1 MVDVLRSIAHELMHM
16 KQELEN
22 RLYDNSGED
31 GSSEENE
38 AHAFSGLMIRKYGRE
53 TPKIYERYNKKQ

>member
-1 MVDVLRSIAHELMHM
+1 MIQM
-16 KQELEN
+16 LEN

-38 AHAFSGLMIRKYGRE
+38 AHSFSGLMIRKFGKL
-53 TPKIYERYNKKQ
+53 TPAIYENYKLKKNLLK